1 MQNHP
6 PHWRRDDTA
15 QTISASLERLARM
28 RRRPAS
34 SLAFQAAAMCGQK
47 NLPKRR
53 IPMEQLLPIFLLLVA
68 FCVFN
73 YIQTGRL
80 D

>member
-1 MQNHP
+1 
-6 PHWRRDDTA
+6 
-15 QTISASLERLARM
+15 
-28 RRRPAS
+28 
-34 SLAFQAAAMCGQK
+34 
-47 NLPKRR
+47 
-53 IPMEQLLPIFLLLVA
+53 MEQLLPIFLLLVA